1 MRTGRDTSSAG
12 AQGKD
17 HVKTQQKGSPL
28 QAKRRGHGL
37 PGSIQTVGNKLLLFK
52 SPYL

>member
-17 HVKTQQKGSPL
+17 HVKTEQKGSPL
-28 QAKRRGHGL
+28 QAKHCGHGL
-37 PGSIQTVGNKLLLFK
+37 PGSIQTVGQ
-52 SPYL
+52 